1 MTESMIKTTSV
12 EDEKKSPAHPSRVLI
27 REGVIIDGSGA
38 PSYQGD
44 ILIEA
49 DRIKTIVKH
58 GALNEADYPD
68 VHMINAKGLVVSPG
82 FIDTH
87 SHSDLKVLIEPA
99 VLPKLYQGITT
110 EVLGQD
116 GIAMAPLPIPYI
128 SAWRKN
134 LAGLDGESNEIDWHY
149 ETTDNYLKMIEA
161 VMPALNES
169 YLLPHGNV
177 RMAAM
182 GLESREPTPLEIQ
195 KMCEITRREMA
206 AGCLGLSS
214 GLIYMPCAY
223 AYTDEIIALC
233 KVIAEYDGV
242 FVVHQRSEADTII
255 PSMKEIVE
263 IGRVSGVKLH
273 FSHFKICGKNNW
285 HYLPEMFKIL
295 DQAKA
300 DGIKI
305 TLDQY
310 PYVAGS
316 TMLGVI
322 LPPWAHD
329 GGTDAL
335 MARLEDE
342 LAREKM
348 KEDIASGIDG
358 WDNFVD
364 FAGLD
369 QIFITSVGT
378 ENNKDTVGLNLIE
391 LGILKGKEPLDATFD
406 LLLEEKNAVGMV
418 DFYGLEEHVVAIMKR
433 PEMNACTDGLLSGTP
448 HPRVFGSFPRILGK
462 YVRQERVMTLEAA
475 VAKMSGKAAEA
486 MGIEGRGL
494 LKEGY
499 FADIAIWNPDTII
512 DKGTFKS
519 PNQKPEGMIHVI
531 VNGVPVILEGDYTG
545 KRNGTVIRR

>member
-1 MTESMIKTTSV
+1 M
-12 EDEKKSPAHPSRVLI
+12 
-27 REGVIIDGSGA
+27 
-38 PSYQGD
+38 
-44 ILIEA
+44 
-49 DRIKTIVKH
+49 
-58 GALNEADYPD
+58 
-68 VHMINAKGLVVSPG
+68 
-82 FIDTH
+82 
-87 SHSDLKVLIEPA
+87 
-99 VLPKLYQGITT
+99 
-110 EVLGQD
+110 
-116 GIAMAPLPIPYI
+116 
-128 SAWRKN
+128 
-134 LAGLDGESNEIDWHY
+134 
-149 ETTDNYLKMIEA
+149 
-161 VMPALNES
+161 
-169 YLLPHGNV
+169 
-177 RMAAM
+177 
-182 GLESREPTPLEIQ
+182 
-195 KMCEITRREMA
+195 
-206 AGCLGLSS
+206 
-214 GLIYMPCAY
+214 
-223 AYTDEIIALC
+223 
-233 KVIAEYDGV
+233 
-242 FVVHQRSEADTII
+242 
-255 PSMKEIVE
+255 
-263 IGRVSGVKLH
+263 
-273 FSHFKICGKNNW
+273 
-285 HYLPEMFKIL
+285 
-295 DQAKA
+295 
-300 DGIKI
+300 
-305 TLDQY
+305 
-310 PYVAGS
+310 
-316 TMLGVI
+316 
-322 LPPWAHD
+322 PPWAHD